1 MLELARGAQAAIEAS
16 RGRIDDLNVYPVP
29 DGDTG
34 TNLALTVR
42 AAVGLER
49 VDDCTHGQREIRS
62 RVAVGHRVDIEVVD
76 PAARRLDCCLRAP
89 RKLQHTLSQET
100 LTSSTTTSTASTG
113 SPVSRSTS

>member
-42 AAVGLER
+42 A
-49 VDDCTHGQREIRS
+49 
-62 RVAVGHRVDIEVVD
+62 VVD

-113 SPVSRSTS
+113 SPVRRSTS